1 MNKDVNISDDELL
14 SSWYYLADIHVF
26 PVKHIPSDPE
36 GFGMVAIEA
45 AAHGTPTIAF
55 ATGGVIDAVR
65 HEKTGY
71 LIKNQDY
78 QNMADNIMRVL
89 EDKNLISAQICS
101 QHAEKF
107 AWYNLKRKFEKVI
120 VNI

>member
-1 MNKDVNISDDELL
+1 
-14 SSWYYLADIHVF
+14 
-26 PVKHIPSDPE
+26 
-36 GFGMVAIEA
+36 MVAIEA

-89 EDKNLISAQICS
+89 EDKNLISAQICR